1 MLAARVQYVRPSRFS
16 KCNRFSPLM
25 HEHPGRS
32 SQSDRGEQPLRQNRI
47 VAVALAASIAA
58 FPALAQNGGRVND
71 RAANIYRAD
80 GVHALTLPANASPTA
95 VVAQF
100 LGGRGRDA
108 ATMRSLS
115 LVSQG
120 RHTDGVSHSRMEQ
133 RVNGLAVYGTYAKA
147 AINERGE
154 LVHLI
159 ENLAPVGR
167 VAGASINERQAL
179 AAALGRVHPGV
190 SADLTVAG
198 RKGETTS
205 FARTSFFHADP
216 SATRVAIP
224 MADGSLREGFLVE
237 TWTDEQNLL
246 HETLVSGDGEVLG
259 VEKRTNTD
267 SYNVFA
273 IDPGKSVQAIVV
285 GPTPVSV
292 PGTNPSPAGWIN
304 TSVTQKTMD
313 IFGNN
318 VHSYLDADG
327 NNRAD
332 RLGTT
337 VSSPYN
343 FTTVFSPTSLASTTG
358 NRSVA
363 VHNLFYLN
371 NVIHDMLY
379 KAGFVESE
387 ANFQENNFSRGGY
400 GSDPVDAEAHDGSGY
415 NNANFSTPRDGSNPR
430 MQMYLWKH
438 NELAIGSTSYNP
450 LGTAE
455 FGPALTTTGVT
466 GTMAPAPAGNE
477 IGCAAFAAGT
487 FTGKIA
493 IIDRGT
499 CDFVTKVKNA
509 QTAGAKAVVIA
520 NHSTG
525 GDAISN
531 MSGSD
536 ATITIP
542 SAFVG
547 YTNGIAI
554 KAQAG
559 QSGIL
564 RVDPLYRDGDLDS
577 DIVYHEYGHGLTWRM
592 ITSMSGPL
600 SGAIGEGMADVL
612 AVVINNDDAVGE
624 YSDRS
629 ANGIRSSRYATFP
642 RSYGAVN
649 GTNGVHYDGEVYGA
663 IGWNLF
669 KQYEARY
676 GLTAA
681 RDQILRDLVNG
692 MNYTPARPTYE
703 QMRDGVLQATA
714 GTDRQCMVWTA
725 YAKFGVGQGAKGV
738 ANADGTA
745 TVTESF
751 TNPMP
756 CAQ

>member
-1 MLAARVQYVRPSRFS
+1 M
-16 KCNRFSPLM
+16 
-25 HEHPGRS
+25 
-32 SQSDRGEQPLRQNRI
+32 RQNRI
-47 VAVALAASIAA
+47 VAVVLVAALAA
-58 FPALAQNGGRVND
+58 FPALAQNGGRTND

-80 GVHALTLPANASPTA
+80 GVQGLTLPATASPTA

-100 LGGRGRDA
+100 LGGKGRDA
-108 ATMRSLS
+108 ATLRSLS
-115 LVSQG
+115 LVSNG
-120 RHTDGVSHSRMEQ
+120 RHQDGISHSRMEQ
-133 RVNGLAVYGTYAKA
+133 RVNGLAVHGTYAKA

-167 VAGASINERQAL
+167 VSPAAISERQAL

-190 SADLTVAG
+190 SANLSVAG

-205 FARTSFFHADP
+205 FARTAFFHTDP

-224 MADGSLREGFLVE
+224 MADGSLQEGFRVE

-246 HETLVSGDGEVLG
+246 HETLVSGDGEVLA

-273 IDPGKSVQAIVV
+273 IDPLKSTQAVV
-285 GPTPVSV
+285 AGPTPVSV
-292 PGTNPSPAGWIN
+292 AGTNASPSGWIN
-304 TSVTQKTMD
+304 TAVAQKTMD
-313 IFGNN
+313 ITGNN
-318 VHSYLDADG
+318 VHAYLDADA

-332 RLGTT
+332 RVGTT

-343 FTTVFSPTSLASTTG
+343 FTAVFSPTSLSSTTG

-371 NVIHDMLY
+371 NVIHDVLY

-387 ANFQENNFSRGGY
+387 ANFQENNFSRGGL

-415 NNANFSTPRDGSNPR
+415 NNANFSTPRDGTNPR

-438 NELAIGSTSYNP
+438 AEVAVGSTSFNP
-450 LGTAE
+450 IGTAD
-455 FGPALTTTGVT
+455 FGPALTTTGVS
-466 GTMAPAPAGNE
+466 GPIAVSPADNLE
-477 IGCAAFAAGT
+477 GCVAFAAGF
-487 FTGKIA
+487 FTGKLA
-493 IIDRGT
+493 VIDRGT
-499 CDFVTKVKNA
+499 CSFTIKVKNA
-509 QTAGAKAVVIA
+509 QVAGARGVVIA
-520 NHSTG
+520 NHVTG
-525 GDAISN
+525 GDAAGGMTGTDS
-531 MSGSD
+531 
-536 ATITIP
+536 TITIP
-542 SAFVG
+542 SGFIG
-547 YTNGIAI
+547 YTNGLAL

-559 QSGIL
+559 NTGIL
-564 RVDPLYRDGDLDS
+564 RINPIYRDGDLDS

-612 AVVINNDDAVGE
+612 AVVLNNDDAVGE
-624 YSDRS
+624 YSDRN
-629 ANGIRSSRYATFP
+629 ANGIRSARYANHP
-642 RSYGAVN
+642 RTYGSVN
-649 GTNGVHYDGEVYGA
+649 GTNGVHYDGEIYGA

-676 GLTAA
+676 GLTAG
-681 RDQILRDLVNG
+681 RDRLLRDLVNG
-692 MNYTPARPTYE
+692 MNYTPARPSYE

-756 CAQ
+756 CVQ